1 MKNSVM
7 YFLILVSRKVADLMK
22 ADQLDPIR
30 KGNCEEQE
38 GTWGLIIYIRNILAQ
53 NVSQVKISRRVRH

>member
-1 MKNSVM
+1 MLHDQVQTGTSSDSISQSKTSMKNSVM

-30 KGNCEEQE
+30 KRNCEEQE
-38 GTWGLIIYIRNILAQ
+38 GT
-53 NVSQVKISRRVRH
+53 